1 MEIDIRCTPHS
12 QSAELQIV
20 INGDFDL
27 KQNEQDP
34 RYNDF
39 AYGRWYHNIYLTV
52 TENSFEPNTGKQ
64 KTFYRSK
71 LKTDGTSTIDTVFNM
86 VIYPLHSETQY
97 SIDFEIDLRDNNDNV
112 EKFTKH
118 LNFSTQQVQTVGA
131 VNDRNVELT
140 LKEKTKNAVY
150 LYNKLVKT
158 NKYAL
163 EAFCCLL
170 GISDCAGN
178 LNPAQYMIYKE
189 FEVENDYNLNV
200 YNWFDINNN
209 EDSLAYF
216 GVYERIPTPDVLGYW
231 EWTEN
236 AYIPQKGIA
245 KNSGFFG
252 ITYTDT
258 YVINPFNRF
267 YYSYFN
273 TWFYKLD
280 ACLFPKTFIVW
291 DSSIYPPVD
300 AKKSFALGMFP
311 IDRSLGEVYLTNN
324 GTAVQRYDFY
334 NQQAYS
340 KIENWVNLYKYIVDN
355 PTGSLWNMTTQH
367 QQDFQKFWLKYDTL
381 AKFAK
386 CRNPAIKDIAE
397 FMCYCFIDGNQGV
410 FGTYTN
416 FFDPL
421 AEQHIVHPLYTI
433 ECVQKKAQYW
443 YKFFKKRKMPLW
455 EYLRY
460 TV

>member
-1 MEIDIRCTPHS
+1 MQIEIRCDPHS

-20 INGDFDL
+20 IKGEYDL
-27 KQNEQDP
+27 KPNEQDP

-52 TENSFEPNTGKQ
+52 TENGFEPNTGKQ

-71 LKTDGTSTIDTVFNM
+71 LKTDGTSTIDSVFNM

-97 SIDFEIDLRDNNDNV
+97 SIDFEMDLRDNNGNI
-112 EKFTKH
+112 EEFTKH

-131 VNDRNVELT
+131 VNDRNTELT
-140 LKEKTKNAVY
+140 LKEKQKNAVY

-189 FEVENDYNLNV
+189 FEVENYYNLNV
-200 YNWFDINNN
+200 YNWFSINSGESN
-209 EDSLAYF
+209 LAYF
-216 GVYERIPTPDVLGYW
+216 GVYERIPTPEVFGYW
-231 EWTEN
+231 KWTEN
-236 AYIPQKGIA
+236 AYIPQNGVS

-280 ACLFPKTFIVW
+280 ARLFPKTFILW
-291 DSSIYPPVD
+291 DTTIYPPVD

-311 IDRSLGEVYLTNN
+311 IDRSLGEIYLTNN
-324 GTAVQRYDFY
+324 GTAIQRYDFY

-340 KIENWVNLYKYIVDN
+340 TIEKWVNLYKYIVEK
-355 PTGSLWNMTTQH
+355 PTGSLWNMSKQH
-367 QQDFQKFWLKYDTL
+367 QQEFQKFWSKYDTI

-421 AEQHIVHPLYTI
+421 GEQHIVDPLYTI
-433 ECVQKKAQYW
+433 ECVKKKAEYW
-443 YKFFKKRKMPLW
+443 YNFFKKKNVWWP
-455 EYLRY
+455 YLRW
-460 TV
+460 TI